1 MLAPPFGF
9 CRAANPRRPQAH
21 PSSDRFAATFSPR
34 GRRKLIPLSFRF
46 AARELRSGVRG
57 FRIFLACLALGV
69 AAIAAAGS
77 TAEAFR
83 QGLASQAAQIL
94 GGDLAVG
101 VEQREFSPKEKAA
114 LEKLGAVSY
123 AVASRAMAEAPSGVR
138 RLVELRGV
146 SESYPLVGQVDLGGG
161 VRLADAL
168 QPAGD
173 AAGVA
178 VEQPLLDRLG
188 LKLGDRFLIGNVPV
202 AARAVLLGEPDRLS
216 RGFGLG
222 PRVLSRLQMVQGG
235 GFLAPGLPFGETARI
250 SLRPGLSLVAA
261 KRAIDQA
268 LKGDGFR
275 IRDRNEAAP
284 GFSRL
289 IDQLEYFLGFI
300 GLSSLI
306 AGGLGVSG
314 AVGAYL
320 EARKTSIAALKALGA
335 DGALA
340 RNTYLIQI
348 AVLAGLGVVIGVVV
362 GGAAPLILGNLVKQD
377 LPVPALFELYPAPLA
392 KAALFGLLSAAA
404 FSLAPLGRAR
414 ATPPAALFRQELAGR
429 LRFGPELVGAVL
441 AAAALAG
448 LAIVTAPT
456 QLSAAIMI
464 AGVAAA
470 FVALFLIGLGAAWAA
485 GRLRGLTRGPMRI
498 GLANLAGPH
507 SAARTAAPA
516 IGLGV
521 ALLAAVVLIQSSLIA
536 EVTVTAPKAA
546 PALVFIG
553 IPGDK
558 GPAFDAAVAQG
569 FGRALTPKD
578 YMRFPFATGRITGLK
593 GKQVDKG
600 KIGAMGRWAFD
611 ADISLSAIG
620 AQPVGADLISGRWW
634 PANYVGP
641 PLIALDE
648 QVAKAA
654 GLKLGDEVTVG
665 TLGREFQTRL
675 ATTRKT
681 DLGGFGPDFT
691 LILDATALA
700 GANPRQVAI
709 AKATPVEEAAVT
721 HALGASFPTVDVIS
735 VREQLQA
742 ATQLFDRVTLAVRA
756 AAAVA
761 GLAGLLVLAGAIAA
775 GARARAK
782 EAATLKVLGAARWQI
797 LSAYAIEYGAV
808 GAIAGL
814 AGVALGFAAA
824 WPVVALVFEAT
835 WSVDWTGA
843 LGLIAG
849 AAALTAAGG
858 LIAAMHALAMRPAPV
873 LRAE

>member
-1 MLAPPFGF
+1 V
-9 CRAANPRRPQAH
+9 
-21 PSSDRFAATFSPR
+21 
-34 GRRKLIPLSFRF
+34 IPLSFRF

-83 QGLASQAAQIL
+83 AGLASQAAEIL

-101 VEQREFSPKEKAA
+101 VEQREFTAGEQAA
-114 LEKLGAVSY
+114 LARLGRVSY
-123 AVASRAMAEAPSGVR
+123 AAASRAMAEAPSGER

-146 SESYPLVGQVDLGGG
+146 SDAYPLVGAVTLGGG
-161 VRLADAL
+161 MRLADAL
-168 QPAGD
+168 SPEGD

-202 AARAVLLGEPDRLS
+202 VARAVLLGEPDRLS
-216 RGFGLG
+216 RGFNLG
-222 PRVLSRLQMVQGG
+222 PRVLARIGMVRGG
-235 GFLAPGLPFGETARI
+235 GFLGPGLPFGETARI
-250 SLRPGLSLVAA
+250 TLKPGVSLAAA
-261 KRAIDQA
+261 KRAI
-268 LKGDGFR
+268 LKAAPAGDLHV
-275 IRDRNEAAP
+275 RDRNEAAP
-284 GFSRL
+284 GFTRL

-320 EARKTSIAALKALGA
+320 EQRKTSIAALKALGA

-348 AVLAGLGVVIGVVV
+348 ALLAGLGVAIGLVV
-362 GGAAPLILGNLVKQD
+362 GGVAPLILGALVKDQ
-377 LPVPALFELYPAPLA
+377 LPVPALFAVYPIPLA

-414 ATPPAALFRQELAGR
+414 TTPPAALFRQELAGR
-429 LRFGPELVGAVL
+429 LGFGPELIGALL
-441 AAAALAG
+441 AAAGLAA

-456 QLSAAIMI
+456 PLAATIMI
-464 AGVAAA
+464 VGVAAA
-470 FVALFLIGLGAAWAA
+470 FLVLFVIGLGAAKAA
-485 GRLRGLTRGPMRI
+485 GALRGLTTGSARI
-498 GLANLAGPH
+498 GLANLAGPR

-536 EVTVTAPKAA
+536 EVTVAAPKAA
-546 PALVFIG
+546 PALVFTE
-553 IPGDK
+553 IPGDQAA
-558 GPAFDAAVAQG
+558 AFDTAVAQA
-569 FGRALTPKD
+569 FGRPLTAKD
-578 YMRFPFATGRITGLK
+578 YLRFPFATGRIVALRG
-593 GKQVDKG
+593 QPIDKA
-600 KIGAMGRWAFD
+600 KIGAEGRWAFD

-620 AQPVGADLISGRWW
+620 AEPADAGVTAGRWW
-634 PANYVGP
+634 AADYAGP
-641 PLIALDE
+641 PVVALE
-648 QVAKAA
+648 QSVAEAA
-654 GLKLGDEVTVG
+654 HLKLGDVISLQI
-665 TLGREFQTRL
+665 LGRPIEARV
-675 ATTRKT
+675 AAIRKV
-681 DLGGFGPDFT
+681 DFGGFGPAFT
-691 LILDATALA
+691 LVIDPAALA
-700 GANPRQVAI
+700 GASLRQVAI
-709 AKATPVEEAAVT
+709 AKATPAEEARVT
-721 HALGASFPTVDVIS
+721 RALGASFPQVDVIS

-742 ATQLFDRVTLAVRA
+742 ASQLFDRLTLAVRG

-797 LSAYAIEYGAV
+797 LAAYAIEYGAV

-824 WPVVALVFEAT
+824 WPVVVKVFEAS
-835 WSVDWTGA
+835 WSVDWAGA
-843 LGLIAG
+843 LALIAG
-849 AAALTAAGG
+849 AAAITGAGG
-858 LIAAMHALAMRPAPV
+858 LIAALAALARRPAPV